1 MKVTVVYVTPK
12 IRFIKELE
20 VAKNSTVQTVVEQS
34 GVLQKHPEISL
45 DKNKVG
51 IFSEIIP
58 LDTIAKENDRVEIYR
73 VLTMDPMEARRL
85 RARART

>member
-20 VAKNSTVQTVVEQS
+20 VAENSTVQTVLEQS
-34 GVLQKHPEISL
+34 GVLQQYSEISL

-51 IFSEIIP
+51 IFSEIVS
-58 LDTIAKENDRVEIYR
+58 LGTMVKENDRIEIYR
-73 VLTMDPMEARRL
+73 ALTMDPMEARRL
-85 RARART
+85 RAQAKA